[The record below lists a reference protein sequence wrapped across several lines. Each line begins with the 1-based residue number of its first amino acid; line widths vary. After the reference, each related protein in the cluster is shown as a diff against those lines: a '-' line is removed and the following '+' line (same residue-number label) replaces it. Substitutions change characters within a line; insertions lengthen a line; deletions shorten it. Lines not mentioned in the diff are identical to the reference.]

1 MDVILIKNSVN
12 YTSCLLGHQTILVLI
27 GLDMRVNQLN
37 HTSNQMP
44 ASVSRQI
51 PKSILPETIAVM
63 LVASELPFC
72 KSLQVLLKVYNLSSS
87 WQIKLVGNT
96 SSIQPVLSMADQYK
110 PGLIFL
116 DWDLF
121 KTPDQGIEMIRSLS
135 QKSEQNQNDSKI
147 LVLSSVG
154 EENSIFET
162 MQAGAWGYMLKENLP
177 TQLLIAITAALNN
190 QVYLCPEVAARFFRA
205 FQINQGKL
213 TATQPNKSSNQPT
226 ELNSSNPYNLT
237 HREQEVLKL
246 LVEGYR
252 NQEIASSL
260 YITVATVKAHLTT
273 IFEKLEVDSRS
284 RAIVRSLHLGL
295 V

>member
-1 MDVILIKNSVN
+1 MDVILKHSVN
-12 YTSCLLGHQTILVLI
+12 YTNFLPGHQTRLVLI
-27 GLDMRVNQLN
+27 GLDMWVNQLN
-37 HTSNQMP
+37 HTSNQRP
-44 ASVSRQI
+44 VSVSRQI

-63 LVASELPFC
+63 LVACELHFC
-72 KSLQVLLKVYNLSSS
+72 KSLQVLLKVYNLSSL

-96 SSIQPVLSMADQYK
+96 SSIKPVLSMADQYK
-110 PGLIFL
+110 PGLIFI

-121 KTPDQGIEMIRSLS
+121 QQPDEGIEMIRSLS

-147 LVLSSVG
+147 LVLSSLG

-162 MQAGAWGYMLKENLP
+162 MQAGAWGYLLKENLP
-177 TQLLIAITAALNN
+177 TQLPIAITAALNN

-237 HREQEVLKL
+237 HREREVLKL

>member
-1 MDVILIKNSVN
+1 MEVWKLGVFRPESVK
-12 YTSCLLGHQTILVLI
+12 LVLI
-27 GLDMRVNQLN
+27 VIYMWVHQLN
-37 HTSNQMP
+37 HTSNQRR
-44 ASVSRQI
+44 ASVSRVM

-63 LVASELPFC
+63 LVACELHFC

-87 WQIKLVGNT
+87 WQIKLVGNA
-96 SSIQPVLSMADQYK
+96 SSITPVLSMAAQCK
-110 PGLIFL
+110 PSLIFL

-121 KTPDQGIEMIRSLS
+121 QASDQGIEMIRSLT
-135 QKSEQNQNDSKI
+135 QKSEQNQNSSKI
-147 LVLSSVG
+147 LVLSSLG
-154 EENSIFET
+154 EESSIFAT
-162 MQAGAWGYMLKENLP
+162 MQAGAWGYLLKENLP
-177 TQLLIAITAALNN
+177 AQLPIAITAALNN

-205 FQINQGKL
+205 FQINQDQS
-213 TATQPNKSSNQPT
+213 TAPQPKELGNQLT

-237 HREQEVLKL
+237 NREQEVLKL

-273 IFEKLEVDSRS
+273 IFEKLDVDSRS